1 MKEFGGFPSGRLE
14 FTPVPSVFF
23 SALLN
28 DISDIAELKTT
39 LHVMA
44 ALYRRKGY
52 PRYVSFADLMS
63 NVDLMRG
70 LQGSAESLRG
80 SLEKA
85 VERGTLLGLSAAGGS
100 SGDAVYFLNDDAG
113 RRAVD
118 RINAGELKLPGIK
131 AVAPVPVQAE
141 VPPEIFT
148 LYEQNVGMLTP
159 MIADELRDAEKLYP
173 PDWIRDAIKE
183 AVLHNK
189 RNIKYIAK
197 ILENWS
203 VEGRGDGTY
212 QRDSEKTGPD
222 RFVKGKYG
230 HMVRR

>member
-1 MKEFGGFPSGRLE
+1 VKEFGGFPSGRLE
-14 FTPVPSVFF
+14 FTPVPNVFF

-28 DISDIAELKTT
+28 DITDIAELKTT

-52 PRYVSFADLMS
+52 PRYVSFADLLQ
-63 NVDLMRG
+63 NVELMRS
-70 LQGSAESLRG
+70 LQGSEEALRD

-85 VERGTLLGLSAAGGS
+85 VERGTLLGLSAVDGPGA
-100 SGDAVYFLNDDAG
+100 AVYFLNDDAG
-113 RRAVD
+113 RRAVAK
-118 RINAGELKLPGIK
+118 INAGELKLPGIK

-141 VPPEIFT
+141 APPEIFT

-212 QRDSEKTGPD
+212 QRDSQETGPD

>member
-1 MKEFGGFPSGRLE
+1 MKEFAGFPSGRLE
-14 FTPVPSVFF
+14 FTPVPNVFF

-28 DISDIAELKTT
+28 DITDIAELKTT

-44 ALYRRKGY
+44 ALYRKKGY
-52 PRYVSFADLMS
+52 PRYLSFADLLQ
-63 NVDLMRG
+63 NVELMRD
-70 LQGSAESLRG
+70 LLGSAEALRDSLK
-80 SLEKA
+80 KA
-85 VERGTLLGLSAAGGS
+85 VERGTLLSLSAAGDS
-100 SGDAVYFLNDDAG
+100 FGDAVYFLNDDAG
-113 RRAVD
+113 RKTTA
-118 RINAGELKLPGIK
+118 RIISGELKLPGLK
-131 AVAPVPVQAE
+131 TVARVPVQAE

-148 LYEQNVGMLTP
+148 LYEQNIGMLTP

-212 QRDSEKTGPD
+212 QRDSQETGPD

>member
-14 FTPVPSVFF
+14 FTPVHNVFF

-28 DISDIAELKTT
+28 DITDIGELKTT

-52 PRYVSFADLMS
+52 PRYVSFADLLQ
-63 NVDLMRG
+63 NVELMRS
-70 LQGSAESLRG
+70 LQGSEEALRD

-85 VERGTLLGLSAAGGS
+85 VERGTLLGLSAVDGPGA
-100 SGDAVYFLNDDAG
+100 AVYFLNDDAG
-113 RRAVD
+113 RRAVAK
-118 RINAGELKLPGIK
+118 INAGELKLPGIK

-141 VPPEIFT
+141 APPEIFT

-212 QRDSEKTGPD
+212 QRDSQETGPD